1 MDMNK
6 FQLGTILPQTQAIP
20 FQYTPLGLE
29 AFAQPIAMKQQRFDT
44 VLGAV
49 EDTEFNI
56 EHLSGDKQSQE
67 KLKQELEEHKAA
79 LLADLDKTS
88 NYKDAARRLKTLN
101 KIYNSDA
108 EITGIRNQAASFAAE
123 DKVARERIDGKT
135 YTQDDYE
142 KWKFKALNS
151 YNEQGGLNF
160 DRATGNYTPIDVS
173 QRGDNLEKEIRDDAQ
188 KSAKSTPMQI
198 RETYGDIDPGTMSRI
213 ETLYKE
219 RSLDPTATHQ
229 GIALE
234 IENWLKQ
241 SDRYKNFIEEKAEYD
256 FYYDSRH
263 NPNFIDDV
271 LSNQEARYEDT
282 MSIYSQLAQ
291 QPEVGSDKREE
302 YQNIVKKLGRNYN
315 EFLDLK
321 EQAQASNKMLPLAEQ
336 LYIENVKGDYLG
348 DVARAAGD
356 LVDVSQVKFNIKEG
370 GSGSGSGVAKKLENI
385 ENLEVNTS
393 TIDYSAKNAPIIQGG
408 STSALDVTE
417 QEKIFNKGQAELV
430 RDFDFPHRD
439 SEAFKASQI
448 ISNDDNINLLKEED
462 QTKFRAV
469 SDDANDFYTLMKRD
483 EKFEKSIEDKDLQI
497 EELRKVL
504 STGTANE
511 IAEATSKITG
521 LNQDKEEIKLQREA
535 EFNEIDNLLDEAYPV
550 VTGGNRLVPELDNF
564 NLTTATRQEKYKA
577 FYNLYKDQLVSQS
590 NLFST
595 ERAASSQVESDLG
608 TLEEV
613 RKQEELEKQQRL
625 QDEGTL
631 AEVGKVSLSETPTE
645 FTLSIF
651 NASYPS
657 HTAIQTLRNSL
668 TARSA
673 ATTHEVIV
681 DEHSNAFTE
690 GTLKK
695 ITDEFEKNPPGS
707 DGAGK
712 VVNFDAATGKITY
725 LPKVVNYNLENY
737 EKPAYEGRAKGPEE
751 NTIDL
756 FRYNR
761 MPLDKAEIA
770 KIIKRTKTTEGEVT
784 NEEVR
789 EWKQNNPQTMVLASI
804 GKSYNV
810 DQKAAK
816 TFTEY
821 AGAAIAGDNPYAF
834 ETVLNSYS
842 AINILTDPDRR
853 KRYNQMSSSLQQLIK
868 QKNTNRVLTQT
879 PNIWQ
884 SDGETS
890 SGYFLDYRYE
900 PDPINK
906 ELGKIIVDVSQIT
919 INNATGEQLS
929 NTPVTTHTMPG
940 INSQSIRA
948 MDVFYGVGNDDDVV
962 RNPQANLG
970 EDAFLPASF
979 LPLDYLKLKHRY
991 GK

>member
-56 EHLSGDKQSQE
+56 EHLSGDKQSQK
-67 KLKQELEEHKAA
+67 KLKQELEEHKSA

-108 EITGIRNQAASFAAE
+108 EIAGIRNQAASFAAE
-123 DKVARERIDGKT
+123 DKAARERIDGKT
-135 YTQDDYE
+135 YTQDDYK
-142 KWKFKALNS
+142 KWKFKTLNS

-160 DRATGNYTPIDVS
+160 DRATGNYTPIDAS

-198 RETYGDIDPGTMSRI
+198 KELYGDIDAGTMSRI

-263 NPNFIDDV
+263 DSNFIDDIIN
-271 LSNQEARYEDT
+271 NQEAKYRDA
-282 MSIYSQLAQ
+282 MSTYSQLAQ
-291 QPEVGSDKREE
+291 QPGVGSDKREE
-302 YQNIVKKLGRNYN
+302 FQNIVKTLGKNYN
-315 EFLDLK
+315 QFLDLK
-321 EQAQASNKMLPLAEQ
+321 EQAQASGKMLPLAEQ

-348 DVARAAGD
+348 DVGRAAGD
-356 LVDVSQVKFNIKEG
+356 LVDVRQVTNNIKG
-370 GSGSGSGVAKKLENI
+370 GKSGSGSGAAKKLEDVKD
-385 ENLEVNTS
+385 LEVNTS
-393 TIDYSAKNAPIIQGG
+393 IIDYSAKNAPIAQTG
-408 STSALDVTE
+408 STSAFDVTG
-417 QEKIFNKGQAELV
+417 QEKIFSKGQADLV
-430 RDFDFPHRD
+430 RDLTFPHKD
-439 SEAFKASQI
+439 SEAYKASEI
-448 ISNDDNINLLKEED
+448 INNDDNINLLKEEE

-469 SDDANDFYTLMKRD
+469 SEDANDYYTLMKRD
-483 EKFEKSIEDKDLQI
+483 EKFEKSIEDKNLQI
-497 EELRKVL
+497 EEQRKIL
-504 STGTANE
+504 NTGTANE
-511 IAEATSKITG
+511 IAEATSKITVF
-521 LNQDKEEIKLQREA
+521 NQDIKEAQLQREA
-535 EFNEIDNLLDEAYPV
+535 EFTEIDNLLDEAYPADSR
-550 VTGGNRLVPELDNF
+550 GNRLVTELNNF
-564 NLTTATRQEKYKA
+564 NLTTATRQEKYEA

-595 ERAASSQVESDLG
+595 EKAVSSQVESDLG
-608 TLEEV
+608 ISEEM
-613 RKQEELEKQQRL
+613 RREAELAEL
-625 QDEGTL
+625 QDEGIL
-631 AEVGKVSLSETPTE
+631 ARGGEVLLSETPTI
-645 FTLSIF
+645 FTPSAF
-651 NASYPS
+651 NTNYPS
-657 HTAIQTLRNSL
+657 HTAIQTLRDSL
-668 TARSA
+668 AARSA

-681 DEHSNAFTE
+681 DESSNAFTE

-707 DGAGK
+707 IGAGK
-712 VVNFDAATGKITY
+712 VVNFDEATGKITD
-725 LPKVVNYNLENY
+725 VSGVANYNLKNY
-737 EKPAYEGRAKGPEE
+737 KKPAYEGTGKGLSG

-756 FRYNR
+756 FRYSR
-761 MPLDKAEIA
+761 MPLGKPEIA
-770 KIIKRTKTTEGEVT
+770 KIVASTERKKIEDVS
-784 NEEVR
+784 NEDITA
-789 EWKQNNPQTMVLASI
+789 WKQNNPQTIILASE
-804 GKSYNV
+804 GKSYDVN
-810 DQKAAK
+810 QKATK

-834 ETVLNSYS
+834 ETVLNSFA
-842 AINILTDPDRR
+842 AINVLADPDRR
-853 KRYNQMSSSLQQLIK
+853 KRYNGMSASLQQLIK
-868 QKNTNRVLTQT
+868 QQNTSRVLTQT

-884 SDGETS
+884 SDGKTS

-900 PDPINK
+900 KDA
-906 ELGKIIVDVSQIT
+906 GIIVDVSQIT
-919 INNATGEQLS
+919 IDNATGEQLS

-948 MDVFYGVGNDDDVV
+948 MDVFYGVGNDADAVK
-962 RNPQANLG
+962 NPQANLG
-970 EDAFLPASF
+970 EQSFLPASF
-979 LPLDYLKLKHRY
+979 LPLDYLKLSHRY

>member
-1 MDMNK
+1 MNK

-56 EHLSGDKQSQE
+56 EHLSGDKQSQK
-67 KLKQELEEHKAA
+67 KLKQELEEHKSA

-108 EITGIRNQAASFAAE
+108 EIAGIRNQAASFAAE
-123 DKVARERIDGKT
+123 DKAARERIDGKT
-135 YTQDDYE
+135 YTQDDYK
-142 KWKFKALNS
+142 KWKFKTLNS

-160 DRATGNYTPIDVS
+160 DRATGNYTPIDAS

-198 RETYGDIDPGTMSRI
+198 KELYGDIDAGTMSRI

-263 NPNFIDDV
+263 DSNFIDDIIN
-271 LSNQEARYEDT
+271 NQEAKYRDA
-282 MSIYSQLAQ
+282 MSTYSQLAQ
-291 QPEVGSDKREE
+291 QPGVGSDKREE
-302 YQNIVKKLGRNYN
+302 FQNIVKTLGKNYN
-315 EFLDLK
+315 QFLDLK
-321 EQAQASNKMLPLAEQ
+321 EQAQASGKMLPLAEQ

-348 DVARAAGD
+348 DVGRAAGD
-356 LVDVSQVKFNIKEG
+356 LVDVRQVTNNIKG
-370 GSGSGSGVAKKLENI
+370 GKSGSGSGAAKKLEDVKD
-385 ENLEVNTS
+385 LEVNTS
-393 TIDYSAKNAPIIQGG
+393 IIDYSAKNAPIAQTG
-408 STSALDVTE
+408 STSAFDVTG
-417 QEKIFNKGQAELV
+417 QEKIFSKGQADLV
-430 RDFDFPHRD
+430 RDLTFPHKD
-439 SEAFKASQI
+439 SEAYKASEI
-448 ISNDDNINLLKEED
+448 INNDDNINLLKEEE

-469 SDDANDFYTLMKRD
+469 SEDANDYYTLMKRD
-483 EKFEKSIEDKDLQI
+483 EKFEKSIEDKNLQI
-497 EELRKVL
+497 EEQRKIL
-504 STGTANE
+504 NTGTANE
-511 IAEATSKITG
+511 IAEATSKITVF
-521 LNQDKEEIKLQREA
+521 NQDIKEAQLQREA
-535 EFNEIDNLLDEAYPV
+535 EFTEIDNLLDEAYPADSR
-550 VTGGNRLVPELDNF
+550 GNRLVTELNNF
-564 NLTTATRQEKYKA
+564 NLTTATRQEKYEA

-595 ERAASSQVESDLG
+595 EKAVSSQVESDLG
-608 TLEEV
+608 ISEEM
-613 RKQEELEKQQRL
+613 RREAELAEL
-625 QDEGTL
+625 QDEGIL
-631 AEVGKVSLSETPTE
+631 ARGGEVLLSETPTI
-645 FTLSIF
+645 FTPSAF
-651 NASYPS
+651 NTNYPS
-657 HTAIQTLRNSL
+657 HTAIQTLRDSL
-668 TARSA
+668 AARSA

-681 DEHSNAFTE
+681 DESSNAFTE

-707 DGAGK
+707 IGAGK
-712 VVNFDAATGKITY
+712 VVNFDEATGKITD
-725 LPKVVNYNLENY
+725 VSGVANYNLKNY
-737 EKPAYEGRAKGPEE
+737 KKPAYEGTGKGLSG

-756 FRYNR
+756 FRYSR
-761 MPLDKAEIA
+761 MPLGKPEIA
-770 KIIKRTKTTEGEVT
+770 KIVASTERKKIEDVS
-784 NEEVR
+784 NEDITA
-789 EWKQNNPQTMVLASI
+789 WKQNNPQTIILASE
-804 GKSYNV
+804 GKSYDVN
-810 DQKAAK
+810 QKATK

-834 ETVLNSYS
+834 ETVLNSFA
-842 AINILTDPDRR
+842 AINVLADPDRR
-853 KRYNQMSSSLQQLIK
+853 KRYNGMSASLQQLIK
-868 QKNTNRVLTQT
+868 QQNTSRVLTQT

-900 PDPINK
+900 KDA
-906 ELGKIIVDVSQIT
+906 GIIVNVSQIT
-919 INNATGEQLS
+919 IDNATGEQLS

-948 MDVFYGVGNDDDVV
+948 MDVFYGVGNDADAVK
-962 RNPQANLG
+962 NPQANLG
-970 EDAFLPASF
+970 EQSFLPASF
-979 LPLDYLKLKHRY
+979 LPLDYLKLSHRY

>member
-1 MDMNK
+1 MNK

-56 EHLSGDKQSQE
+56 EHLSGDKQSQK
-67 KLKQELEEHKAA
+67 KLKQELEEHKSA

-108 EITGIRNQAASFAAE
+108 EIAGIRNQAASFAAE
-123 DKVARERIDGKT
+123 DKAARERIDGKT
-135 YTQDDYE
+135 YTQDDYK
-142 KWKFKALNS
+142 KWKFKTLNS

-160 DRATGNYTPIDVS
+160 DRATGNYTPIDAS

-198 RETYGDIDPGTMSRI
+198 KELYGDIDAGTMSRI

-263 NPNFIDDV
+263 DSNFIDDIIN
-271 LSNQEARYEDT
+271 NQEAKYRDA
-282 MSIYSQLAQ
+282 MSTYSQLAQ
-291 QPEVGSDKREE
+291 QPGVGSDKREE
-302 YQNIVKKLGRNYN
+302 FQNIVKTLGKNYN
-315 EFLDLK
+315 QFLDLK
-321 EQAQASNKMLPLAEQ
+321 EQAQASGKMLPLAEQ

-348 DVARAAGD
+348 DVGRAAGD
-356 LVDVSQVKFNIKEG
+356 LVDVRQVTNNIKG
-370 GSGSGSGVAKKLENI
+370 GKSGSGSGAAKKLEDVKD
-385 ENLEVNTS
+385 LEVNTS
-393 TIDYSAKNAPIIQGG
+393 IIDYSAKNAPIAQTG
-408 STSALDVTE
+408 STSAFDVTG
-417 QEKIFNKGQAELV
+417 QEKIFSKGQADLV
-430 RDFDFPHRD
+430 RDLTFPHKD
-439 SEAFKASQI
+439 SEAYKASEI
-448 ISNDDNINLLKEED
+448 INNDDNINLLKEEE

-469 SDDANDFYTLMKRD
+469 SEDANDYYTLMKRD
-483 EKFEKSIEDKDLQI
+483 EKFEKSIEDKNLQI
-497 EELRKVL
+497 EEQRKIL
-504 STGTANE
+504 NTGTANE
-511 IAEATSKITG
+511 IAEATSKITVF
-521 LNQDKEEIKLQREA
+521 NQDIKEAQLQREA
-535 EFNEIDNLLDEAYPV
+535 EFTEIDNLLDEAYPADSR
-550 VTGGNRLVPELDNF
+550 GNRLVTELNNF
-564 NLTTATRQEKYKA
+564 NLTTATRQEKYEA

-595 ERAASSQVESDLG
+595 EKAVSSQVESDLG
-608 TLEEV
+608 ISEEM
-613 RKQEELEKQQRL
+613 RREAELAEL
-625 QDEGTL
+625 QDEGIL
-631 AEVGKVSLSETPTE
+631 ARGGEVLLSETPTI
-645 FTLSIF
+645 FTPSAF
-651 NASYPS
+651 NTNYPS
-657 HTAIQTLRNSL
+657 HTAIQTLRDSL
-668 TARSA
+668 AARSA

-681 DEHSNAFTE
+681 DESSNAFTE

-707 DGAGK
+707 IGAGK
-712 VVNFDAATGKITY
+712 VVNFDEATGKITD
-725 LPKVVNYNLENY
+725 VSGVANYNLKNY
-737 EKPAYEGRAKGPEE
+737 KKPAYEGTGKGLSG

-756 FRYNR
+756 FRYSR
-761 MPLDKAEIA
+761 MPLGKPEIA
-770 KIIKRTKTTEGEVT
+770 KIVASTERKKIEDVS
-784 NEEVR
+784 NEDITA
-789 EWKQNNPQTMVLASI
+789 WKQNNPQTIILASE
-804 GKSYNV
+804 GKSYDVN
-810 DQKAAK
+810 QKATK

-834 ETVLNSYS
+834 ETVLNSFA
-842 AINILTDPDRR
+842 AINVLADPDRR
-853 KRYNQMSSSLQQLIK
+853 KRYNGMSASLQQLIK
-868 QKNTNRVLTQT
+868 QQNTSRVLTQT

-884 SDGETS
+884 SDGKTS

-900 PDPINK
+900 KDA
-906 ELGKIIVDVSQIT
+906 GIIVDVSQIT
-919 INNATGEQLS
+919 IDNATGKQLS

-948 MDVFYGVGNDDDVV
+948 MDVFYGVGNDADAVK
-962 RNPQANLG
+962 NPQANLG
-970 EDAFLPASF
+970 EQSFLPASF
-979 LPLDYLKLKHRY
+979 LPLDYLKLSHRY

>member
-56 EHLSGDKQSQE
+56 EHLSGDKQSQK
-67 KLKQELEEHKAA
+67 KLKQELEEHKSA

-108 EITGIRNQAASFAAE
+108 EIAGIRNQAASFAAE
-123 DKVARERIDGKT
+123 DKAARERIDGKT
-135 YTQDDYE
+135 YTQDDYK
-142 KWKFKALNS
+142 KWKFKTLNS

-160 DRATGNYTPIDVS
+160 DRATGNYTPIDAS

-198 RETYGDIDPGTMSRI
+198 KELYGDIDAGTMSRI

-263 NPNFIDDV
+263 DSNFIDDIIN
-271 LSNQEARYEDT
+271 NQEAKYRDA
-282 MSIYSQLAQ
+282 MSTYSQLAQ
-291 QPEVGSDKREE
+291 QPGVGSDKREE
-302 YQNIVKKLGRNYN
+302 FQNIVKTLGKNYN
-315 EFLDLK
+315 QFLDLK
-321 EQAQASNKMLPLAEQ
+321 EQAQASGKMLPLAEQ

-348 DVARAAGD
+348 DVGRAAGD
-356 LVDVSQVKFNIKEG
+356 LVDVRQVTNNIKG
-370 GSGSGSGVAKKLENI
+370 GKSGSGSGAAKKLEDVKD
-385 ENLEVNTS
+385 LEVNTS
-393 TIDYSAKNAPIIQGG
+393 IIDYSAKNAPIAQTG
-408 STSALDVTE
+408 STSAFDVTG
-417 QEKIFNKGQAELV
+417 QEKIFSKGQADLV
-430 RDFDFPHRD
+430 RDLTFPHKD
-439 SEAFKASQI
+439 SEAYKASEI
-448 ISNDDNINLLKEED
+448 INNDDNINLLKEEE

-469 SDDANDFYTLMKRD
+469 SEDANDYYTLMKRD
-483 EKFEKSIEDKDLQI
+483 EKFEKSIEDKNLQI
-497 EELRKVL
+497 EEQRKIL
-504 STGTANE
+504 NTGTANE
-511 IAEATSKITG
+511 IAEATSKITVF
-521 LNQDKEEIKLQREA
+521 NQDIKEAQLQREA
-535 EFNEIDNLLDEAYPV
+535 EFTEIDNLLDEAYPADSR
-550 VTGGNRLVPELDNF
+550 GNRLVTELNNF
-564 NLTTATRQEKYKA
+564 NLTTATRQEKYEA

-595 ERAASSQVESDLG
+595 EKAVSSQVESDLG
-608 TLEEV
+608 ISEEM
-613 RKQEELEKQQRL
+613 RREAELAEL
-625 QDEGTL
+625 QDEGIL
-631 AEVGKVSLSETPTE
+631 ARGGEVLLSETPTI
-645 FTLSIF
+645 FTPSAF
-651 NASYPS
+651 NTNYPS
-657 HTAIQTLRNSL
+657 HTAIQTLRDSL
-668 TARSA
+668 AARSA

-681 DEHSNAFTE
+681 DESSNAFTE

-707 DGAGK
+707 IGAGK
-712 VVNFDAATGKITY
+712 VVNFDEATGKITD
-725 LPKVVNYNLENY
+725 VSGVANYNLKNY
-737 EKPAYEGRAKGPEE
+737 KKPAYEGTGKGLSG

-756 FRYNR
+756 FRYSR
-761 MPLDKAEIA
+761 MPLGKPEIA
-770 KIIKRTKTTEGEVT
+770 KIVASTERKKIEDVS
-784 NEEVR
+784 NEDITA
-789 EWKQNNPQTMVLASI
+789 WKQNNPQTIILASE
-804 GKSYNV
+804 GKSYDVN
-810 DQKAAK
+810 QKATK

-834 ETVLNSYS
+834 ETVLNSFA
-842 AINILTDPDRR
+842 AINVLADPDRR
-853 KRYNQMSSSLQQLIK
+853 KRYNGMSASLQQLIK
-868 QKNTNRVLTQT
+868 QQNTSRVLTQT

-884 SDGETS
+884 SDGKTS

-900 PDPINK
+900 KDA
-906 ELGKIIVDVSQIT
+906 GIIVNVSQIT
-919 INNATGEQLS
+919 IDNATGEQLS

-948 MDVFYGVGNDDDVV
+948 MDVFYGVGNDADAVK
-962 RNPQANLG
+962 NPQANLG
-970 EDAFLPASF
+970 EQSFLPASF
-979 LPLDYLKLKHRY
+979 LPLDYLKLSHRY

>member
-1 MDMNK
+1 MNK

-56 EHLSGDKQSQE
+56 EHLSGDKQSQK
-67 KLKQELEEHKAA
+67 KLKQELEEHKSA

-108 EITGIRNQAASFAAE
+108 EIAGIRNQAASFAAE
-123 DKVARERIDGKT
+123 DKAARERIDGKT
-135 YTQDDYE
+135 YTQDDYK
-142 KWKFKALNS
+142 KWKFKTLNS

-160 DRATGNYTPIDVS
+160 DRATGNYTPIDAS

-198 RETYGDIDPGTMSRI
+198 KELYGDIDAGTMSRI

-263 NPNFIDDV
+263 DSNFIDDIIN
-271 LSNQEARYEDT
+271 NQEAKYRDA
-282 MSIYSQLAQ
+282 MSTYSQLAQ
-291 QPEVGSDKREE
+291 QPGVGSDKREE
-302 YQNIVKKLGRNYN
+302 FQNIVKTLGKNYN
-315 EFLDLK
+315 QFLDLK
-321 EQAQASNKMLPLAEQ
+321 EQAQASGKMLPLAEQ

-348 DVARAAGD
+348 DVGRAAGD
-356 LVDVSQVKFNIKEG
+356 LVDVRQVTNNIKG
-370 GSGSGSGVAKKLENI
+370 GKSGSGSGAAKKLEDVKD
-385 ENLEVNTS
+385 LEVNTS
-393 TIDYSAKNAPIIQGG
+393 IIDYSAKNAPIAQTG
-408 STSALDVTE
+408 STSAFDVTG
-417 QEKIFNKGQAELV
+417 QEKIFSKGQADLV
-430 RDFDFPHRD
+430 RDLTFPHKD
-439 SEAFKASQI
+439 SEAYKASEI
-448 ISNDDNINLLKEED
+448 INNDDNINLLKEEE

-469 SDDANDFYTLMKRD
+469 SEDANDYYTLMKRD
-483 EKFEKSIEDKDLQI
+483 EKFEKSIEDKNLQI
-497 EELRKVL
+497 EEQRKIL
-504 STGTANE
+504 NTGTANE
-511 IAEATSKITG
+511 IAEATSKITVF
-521 LNQDKEEIKLQREA
+521 NQDIKEAQLQREA
-535 EFNEIDNLLDEAYPV
+535 EFTEIDNLLDEAYPADSR
-550 VTGGNRLVPELDNF
+550 GNRLVTELNNF
-564 NLTTATRQEKYKA
+564 NLTTATRQEKYEA

-595 ERAASSQVESDLG
+595 EKAVSSQVESDLG
-608 TLEEV
+608 ISEEM
-613 RKQEELEKQQRL
+613 RREAELAEL
-625 QDEGTL
+625 QDEGIL
-631 AEVGKVSLSETPTE
+631 ARGGEVLLSETPTI
-645 FTLSIF
+645 FTPSAF
-651 NASYPS
+651 NTNYPS
-657 HTAIQTLRNSL
+657 HTAIQTLRDSL
-668 TARSA
+668 AARSA

-681 DEHSNAFTE
+681 DESSNAFTE

-707 DGAGK
+707 IGAGK
-712 VVNFDAATGKITY
+712 VVNFDEATGKITD
-725 LPKVVNYNLENY
+725 VSGVANYNLKNY
-737 EKPAYEGRAKGPEE
+737 KKPAYEGTGKGLSG

-756 FRYNR
+756 FRYSR
-761 MPLDKAEIA
+761 MPLGKPEIA
-770 KIIKRTKTTEGEVT
+770 KIVASTERKKIEDVS
-784 NEEVR
+784 NEDITA
-789 EWKQNNPQTMVLASI
+789 WKQNNPQTIILASE
-804 GKSYNV
+804 GKSYDVN
-810 DQKAAK
+810 QKATK

-834 ETVLNSYS
+834 ETVLNSFA
-842 AINILTDPDRR
+842 AINVLADPDRR
-853 KRYNQMSSSLQQLIK
+853 KRYNGMSASLQQLIK
-868 QKNTNRVLTQT
+868 QQNTSRVLTQT

-884 SDGETS
+884 SDGKTS

-900 PDPINK
+900 KDA
-906 ELGKIIVDVSQIT
+906 GIIVDVSQIT
-919 INNATGEQLS
+919 IDNATGEQLS

-948 MDVFYGVGNDDDVV
+948 MDVFYGVGNDADAVK
-962 RNPQANLG
+962 NPQANLG
-970 EDAFLPASF
+970 EQSFLPASF
-979 LPLDYLKLKHRY
+979 LPLDYLKLSHRY

>member
-56 EHLSGDKQSQE
+56 EHLSGDKQSQK
-67 KLKQELEEHKAA
+67 KLKQELEEHKSA

-108 EITGIRNQAASFAAE
+108 EIAGIRNQAASFAAE
-123 DKVARERIDGKT
+123 DKAARERIDGKT
-135 YTQDDYE
+135 YTQDDYK
-142 KWKFKALNS
+142 KWKFKTLNS

-160 DRATGNYTPIDVS
+160 DRATGNYTPIDAS

-198 RETYGDIDPGTMSRI
+198 KELYGDIDAGTMSRI

-263 NPNFIDDV
+263 DSNFIDDIIN
-271 LSNQEARYEDT
+271 NQEAKYRDA
-282 MSIYSQLAQ
+282 MSTYSQLAQ
-291 QPEVGSDKREE
+291 QPGVGSDKREE
-302 YQNIVKKLGRNYN
+302 FQNIVKTLGKNYN
-315 EFLDLK
+315 QFLDLK
-321 EQAQASNKMLPLAEQ
+321 EQAQASGKMLPLAEQ

-348 DVARAAGD
+348 DVGRAAGD
-356 LVDVSQVKFNIKEG
+356 LVDVRQVTNNIKG
-370 GSGSGSGVAKKLENI
+370 GKSGSGSGAAKKLEDVKD
-385 ENLEVNTS
+385 LEVNTS
-393 TIDYSAKNAPIIQGG
+393 IIDYSAKNAPIAQTG
-408 STSALDVTE
+408 STSAFDVTG
-417 QEKIFNKGQAELV
+417 QEKIFSKGQADLV
-430 RDFDFPHRD
+430 RDLTFPHKD
-439 SEAFKASQI
+439 SEAYKASEI
-448 ISNDDNINLLKEED
+448 INNDDNINLLKEEE

-469 SDDANDFYTLMKRD
+469 SEDANDYYTLMKRD
-483 EKFEKSIEDKDLQI
+483 EKFEKSIEDKNLQI
-497 EELRKVL
+497 EEQRKIL
-504 STGTANE
+504 NTGTANE
-511 IAEATSKITG
+511 IAEATSKITVF
-521 LNQDKEEIKLQREA
+521 NQDIKEAQLQREA
-535 EFNEIDNLLDEAYPV
+535 EFTEIDNLLDEAYPADSR
-550 VTGGNRLVPELDNF
+550 GNRLVTELNNF
-564 NLTTATRQEKYKA
+564 NLTTATRQEKYEA

-595 ERAASSQVESDLG
+595 EKAVSSQVESDLG
-608 TLEEV
+608 ISEEM
-613 RKQEELEKQQRL
+613 RREAELAEL
-625 QDEGTL
+625 QDEGIL
-631 AEVGKVSLSETPTE
+631 ARGGEVLLSETPTI
-645 FTLSIF
+645 FTPSAF
-651 NASYPS
+651 NTNYPS
-657 HTAIQTLRNSL
+657 HTAIQTLRDSL
-668 TARSA
+668 AARSA

-681 DEHSNAFTE
+681 DESSNAFTE

-707 DGAGK
+707 IGAGK
-712 VVNFDAATGKITY
+712 VVNFDEATGKITD
-725 LPKVVNYNLENY
+725 VSGVANYNLKNY
-737 EKPAYEGRAKGPEE
+737 KKPAYEGTGKGLSG

-756 FRYNR
+756 FRYSR
-761 MPLDKAEIA
+761 MPLGKPEIA
-770 KIIKRTKTTEGEVT
+770 KIVASTERKKIEDVS
-784 NEEVR
+784 NEDITA
-789 EWKQNNPQTMVLASI
+789 WKQNNPQTIILASE
-804 GKSYNV
+804 GKSYDVN
-810 DQKAAK
+810 QKATK

-834 ETVLNSYS
+834 ETVLNSFA
-842 AINILTDPDRR
+842 AINVLADPDRR
-853 KRYNQMSSSLQQLIK
+853 KRYNGMSASLQQLIK
-868 QKNTNRVLTQT
+868 QQNTSRVLTQT

-900 PDPINK
+900 KDA
-906 ELGKIIVDVSQIT
+906 GIIVDVSQIT
-919 INNATGEQLS
+919 IDNATGEQLS

-948 MDVFYGVGNDDDVV
+948 MDVFYGVGNDADAVK
-962 RNPQANLG
+962 NPQANLG
-970 EDAFLPASF
+970 EQSFLPASF
-979 LPLDYLKLKHRY
+979 LPLDYLKLSHRY

>member
-56 EHLSGDKQSQE
+56 EHLSGDKQSKE
-67 KLKQELEEHKAA
+67 KLQQELEEHKSA

-108 EITGIRNQAASFAAE
+108 EIAGIRNQAASFAAE
-123 DKVARERIDGKT
+123 DKAARERIDGKT

-198 RETYGDIDPGTMSRI
+198 KELYGDIDPGTMSRI

-263 NPNFIDDV
+263 NPNFINDV
-271 LSNQEARYEDT
+271 FDNQEARYQDT
-282 MSIYSQLAQ
+282 MSTYSQLAQ
-291 QPEVGSDKREE
+291 QPGVGNDKRQEF
-302 YQNIVKKLGRNYN
+302 QNIVKTLGKNYN
-315 EFLDLK
+315 QFLDLK
-321 EQAQASNKMLPLAEQ
+321 EQAQASGKMLPLAEQ
-336 LYIENVKGDYLG
+336 LYIKNVTGDYLG

-356 LVDVSQVKFNIKEG
+356 LVNVSQVSHNIEGG
-370 GSGSGSGVAKKLENI
+370 GSGSGSGKGAAKKLEDVK
-385 ENLEVNTS
+385 NLEVNTS
-393 TIDYSAKNAPIIQGG
+393 IIDFNSKNAPIAQTG
-408 STSALDVTE
+408 STSSFDVTG
-417 QEKIFNKGQAELV
+417 QEKIFSKGQADLV
-430 RDFDFPHRD
+430 RDLTFPHKD
-439 SEAFKASQI
+439 SEAYKASEI
-448 ISNDDNINLLKEED
+448 INDDNNINRLKEED
-462 QTKFRAV
+462 QTKFIAV
-469 SDDANDFYTLMKRD
+469 SEDANDFYTLMKRD
-483 EKFEKSIEDKDLQI
+483 EKFNKSIEDKALQI
-497 EELRKVL
+497 EEQRKIL
-504 STGTANE
+504 NTGTANE
-511 IAEATSKITG
+511 IAEATSKITVF
-521 LNQDKEEIKLQREA
+521 NQDIKETQLQREA
-535 EFNEIDNLLDEAYPV
+535 EFNEIDNLLDEAYPANSR
-550 VTGGNRLVPELDNF
+550 GNRLVPELNNF
-564 NLTTATRQEKYKA
+564 NLTTATRKEKYEA
-577 FYNLYKDQLVSQS
+577 FYNLYKDQLVIQS
-590 NLFST
+590 DRFSK
-595 ERAASSQVESDLG
+595 AGIVSSQADADLG
-608 TLEEV
+608 MSEEMLKQIRLEEQ
-613 RKQEELEKQQRL
+613 KPL
-625 QDEGTL
+625 QDEGIL
-631 AEVGKVSLSETPTE
+631 AKGGEVSPVETPT
-645 FTLSIF
+645 IF
-651 NASYPS
+651 IPSAFNTNYPS
-657 HTAIQTLRNSL
+657 HTAIQTLRDSL
-668 TARSA
+668 AARSA

-681 DEHSNAFTE
+681 DENSNAFTE

-695 ITDEFEKNPPGS
+695 VTDEFEKNPPGS

-712 VVNFDAATGKITY
+712 VVNLDAATGKITD
-725 LPKVVNYNLENY
+725 VSGVTNYNLENY
-737 EKPAYEGRAKGPEE
+737 KKPAYEGTGKGPSG

-756 FRYNR
+756 FRYSR
-761 MPLDKAEIA
+761 MPLGKPEITKIVASAERKKVEDVTDK
-770 KIIKRTKTTEGEVT
+770 
-784 NEEVR
+784 EVR
-789 EWKQNNPQTMVLASI
+789 AWEKNNPNTIILASE
-804 GKSYNV
+804 GKSFNI
-810 DQKAAK
+810 DTKAAK

-834 ETVLNSYS
+834 ETVLNSFA
-842 AINILTDPDRR
+842 AINVLADPDRR
-853 KRYNQMSSSLQQLIK
+853 KRYNGMSSSLQQLIK
-868 QKNTNRVLTQT
+868 QQNTSRVLTQT

-900 PDPINK
+900 KDT
-906 ELGKIIVDVSQIT
+906 GIIVDVSQIT
-919 INNATGEQLS
+919 IDNATGEQLS

-962 RNPQANLG
+962 TNPQANLG
-970 EDAFLPASF
+970 EQSFLPASF
-979 LPLDYLKLKHRY
+979 LPLDYLKLSHRY

>member
-1 MDMNK
+1 MNK

-56 EHLSGDKQSQE
+56 EHLSGDKQSQK
-67 KLKQELEEHKAA
+67 KLKQELEEHKSA

-108 EITGIRNQAASFAAE
+108 EIAGIRNQAASFAAE
-123 DKVARERIDGKT
+123 DKAARERIDGKT
-135 YTQDDYE
+135 YTQDDYK
-142 KWKFKALNS
+142 KWKFKTLNS

-160 DRATGNYTPIDVS
+160 DRATGNYTPIDAS

-198 RETYGDIDPGTMSRI
+198 KELYGDIDAGTMSRI

-263 NPNFIDDV
+263 DSNFIDDIIN
-271 LSNQEARYEDT
+271 NQEAKYRDA
-282 MSIYSQLAQ
+282 MSTYSQLAQ
-291 QPEVGSDKREE
+291 QPGVGSDKREE
-302 YQNIVKKLGRNYN
+302 FQNIVKTLGKNYN
-315 EFLDLK
+315 QFLDLK
-321 EQAQASNKMLPLAEQ
+321 EQAQASGKMLPLAEQ

-348 DVARAAGD
+348 DVGRAAGD
-356 LVDVSQVKFNIKEG
+356 LVDVRQVTNNIKG
-370 GSGSGSGVAKKLENI
+370 GKSGSGSGAAKKLEDVKD
-385 ENLEVNTS
+385 LEVNTS
-393 TIDYSAKNAPIIQGG
+393 IIDYSAKNAPIAQTG
-408 STSALDVTE
+408 STSAFDVTG
-417 QEKIFNKGQAELV
+417 QEKIFSKGQADLV
-430 RDFDFPHRD
+430 RDLTFPHKD
-439 SEAFKASQI
+439 SEAYKASEI
-448 ISNDDNINLLKEED
+448 INNDDNINLLKEEE

-469 SDDANDFYTLMKRD
+469 SEDANDYYTLMKRD
-483 EKFEKSIEDKDLQI
+483 EKFEKSIEDKNLQI
-497 EELRKVL
+497 EEQRKIL
-504 STGTANE
+504 NTGTANE
-511 IAEATSKITG
+511 IAEATSKITVF
-521 LNQDKEEIKLQREA
+521 NQDIKEAQLQREA
-535 EFNEIDNLLDEAYPV
+535 EFTEIDNLLDEAYPADSR
-550 VTGGNRLVPELDNF
+550 GNRLVTELNNF
-564 NLTTATRQEKYKA
+564 NLTTATRQEKYEA

-595 ERAASSQVESDLG
+595 EKAVSSQVESDLG
-608 TLEEV
+608 ISEEM
-613 RKQEELEKQQRL
+613 RREAELAEL
-625 QDEGTL
+625 QDEGIL
-631 AEVGKVSLSETPTE
+631 ARGGEVLLSETPTI
-645 FTLSIF
+645 FTPSAF
-651 NASYPS
+651 NTNYPS
-657 HTAIQTLRNSL
+657 HTAIQTLRDSL
-668 TARSA
+668 AARSA

-681 DEHSNAFTE
+681 DESSNAFTE

-707 DGAGK
+707 IGAGK
-712 VVNFDAATGKITY
+712 VVNFDEATGKITD
-725 LPKVVNYNLENY
+725 VSGVANYNLKNY
-737 EKPAYEGRAKGPEE
+737 KKPAYEGTGKGLSG

-756 FRYNR
+756 FRYSR
-761 MPLDKAEIA
+761 MPLGKPEIA
-770 KIIKRTKTTEGEVT
+770 KIVASTERKKIEDVS
-784 NEEVR
+784 NEDITA
-789 EWKQNNPQTMVLASI
+789 WKQNNPQTIILASE
-804 GKSYNV
+804 GKSYDVN
-810 DQKAAK
+810 QKATK

-834 ETVLNSYS
+834 ETVLNSFA
-842 AINILTDPDRR
+842 AINVLADPDRR
-853 KRYNQMSSSLQQLIK
+853 KRYNGMSASLQQLIK
-868 QKNTNRVLTQT
+868 QQNTSRVLTQT

-900 PDPINK
+900 KDA
-906 ELGKIIVDVSQIT
+906 GIIVDVSQIT
-919 INNATGEQLS
+919 IDNATGEQLS

-948 MDVFYGVGNDDDVV
+948 MDVFYGVGNDADAVK
-962 RNPQANLG
+962 NPQANLG
-970 EDAFLPASF
+970 EQSFLPASF
-979 LPLDYLKLKHRY
+979 LPLDYLKLSHRY

>member
-108 EITGIRNQAASFAAE
+108 EIVGIRNQAASFAAE
-123 DKVARERIDGKT
+123 DKAARERIDGKT

-271 LSNQEARYEDT
+271 LSNQEARYKDT

-321 EQAQASNKMLPLAEQ
+321 EQAQASDKMLPLAEQ

-393 TIDYSAKNAPIIQGG
+393 IIDYSAKNAPIIQGG

-417 QEKIFNKGQAELV
+417 QEKIFNKGQAELI

-448 ISNDDNINLLKEED
+448 ISNDDNINLLKEEE

-469 SDDANDFYTLMKRD
+469 SKDANDYYTLMKRD

-521 LNQDKEEIKLQREA
+521 LNQDKEETKLQREA
-535 EFNEIDNLLDEAYPV
+535 EFNEIDNLLDEAYPADAR
-550 VTGGNRLVPELDNF
+550 GNRLVPELNNF
-564 NLTTATRQEKYKA
+564 NLTTATRQEKYEA

-595 ERAASSQVESDLG
+595 ERAVSSQVESDLG
-608 TLEEV
+608 ISEEA
-613 RKQEELEKQQRL
+613 RREAELIKQQRL
-625 QDEGTL
+625 QDEGIL
-631 AEVGKVSLSETPTE
+631 AGQGAVLLPETPTI
-645 FTLSIF
+645 FTPSAF
-651 NASYPS
+651 NTNYPS
-657 HTAIQTLRNSL
+657 HTAIQTLRDSL

-681 DEHSNAFTE
+681 DESSNAFTE

-712 VVNFDAATGKITY
+712 VVNLDEATGKITY
-725 LPKVVNYNLENY
+725 LPKVDNYNLKNY
-737 EKPAYEGRAKGPEE
+737 KKPAYEGRAKDKGPEG

-770 KIIKRTKTTEGEVT
+770 KIIKRTKTTGEEVT
-784 NEEVR
+784 DKEIR
-789 EWKQNNPQTMVLASI
+789 AWRQNNPQTMVLASI
-804 GKSYNV
+804 GKSYDV
-810 DQKAAK
+810 DGKAVK

-842 AINILTDPDRR
+842 AINILTNPDRR

-900 PDPINK
+900 KDT
-906 ELGKIIVDVSQIT
+906 GIIVDVSQIT
-919 INNATGEQLS
+919 IDNATGEQLS
-929 NTPVTTHTMPG
+929 NTPVTTHTMPS
-940 INSQSIRA
+940 INSQTIRA
-948 MDVFYGVGNDDDVV
+948 MDVFYGVGNDADVV